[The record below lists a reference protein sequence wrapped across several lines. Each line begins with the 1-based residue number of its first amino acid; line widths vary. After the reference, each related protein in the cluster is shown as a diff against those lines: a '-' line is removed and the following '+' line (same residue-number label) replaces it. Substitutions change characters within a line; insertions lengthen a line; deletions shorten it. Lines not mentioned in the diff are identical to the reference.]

1 MYRFAGIV
9 ALFCCVC
16 LYAALANEVYMGTVT
31 AGAST
36 ARTNAQSLQVDAGIA
51 DAGFTIPSL
60 SLLSIQCSDTAYVV
74 VGPNSSTTASAA
86 NGIILSSNQL
96 LTSSAPQAQ
105 TSSGAYVSVLAGITD
120 GGTVNCKVFSRKGN
134 E

>member
-9 ALFCCVC
+9 SLFCCVC
-16 LYAALANEVYMGTVT
+16 LYAAFANELHLGTVT
-31 AGAST
+31 AGASV
-36 ARTNAQSLQVDAGIA
+36 ARTNAQTLLADAGVA

-96 LTSSAPQAQ
+96 LTSSAPQTQ
-105 TSSGAYVSVLAGITD
+105 STDGAYVSVLAGITD